1 MDIAVRDAEQG
12 VVRVEDLG
20 VEAVGVCPLAGA
32 RVQRRRTVDLRKHR
46 VVNVRVCVAARVTL
60 DLPRVRALRAL
71 AAVYAAVP
79 VVPRLLSKSA
89 PPEVSR
95 IQMPKADESA
105 LGICIRV
112 VLAGLAGPSLAGL
125 SKLA

>member
-1 MDIAVRDAEQG
+1 M
-12 VVRVEDLG
+12 VRVEDPG
-20 VEAVGVCPLAGA
+20 VEVVGAYPLAA
-32 RVQRRRTVDLRKHR
+32 VRAQRRRTVDLRRHR

-89 PPEVSR
+89 TPEVSR
-95 IQMPKADESA
+95 IQMPKANESA
-105 LGICIRV
+105 LGICV
-112 VLAGLAGPSLAGL
+112 
-125 SKLA
+125 